1 VDRSEKPDLS
11 VGTILKLHTRA
22 QRQSEDLYTF
32 LGRELPDISVE
43 ERLQYLA
50 AILNDYFEAYR
61 FDPEDEM
68 SRDGYRI
75 KRFYPVGERND
86 LSEE

>member
-1 VDRSEKPDLS
+1 MDRSEQPDLS
-11 VGTILKLHTRA
+11 IGTILKLHARA
-22 QRQSEDLYTF
+22 QRQTEDLYTF
-32 LGRELPDISVE
+32 LSRELPDISVE

-50 AILNDYFEAYR
+50 AILNDHFEAYR

-75 KRFYPVGERND
+75 KRFYPVGEWNE
-86 LSEE
+86 LSEK